1 MFQQHFSNYL
11 LEKQKISEAQHRL
24 VQEEQQNSRVK
35 LGLIA
40 VQDGQMTSAQ
50 GEEINALQRQTDRRF
65 GDLAIEKGY
74 LSPEQIEGLLKKQGN
89 PFLKLVQALTENEI
103 LRIEQIE
110 EELNRYGL
118 ENGFSKEELQVL
130 QGGDL
135 NESIP
140 VFLKTDHPLV
150 NEYLGLVIRNII
162 RFINNRPRI
171 KKVERPKEYS
181 FSNLSFQE
189 ITGEQNFWLGFA
201 SRSNELLEIAVPFAQ
216 EEFEQIDDDS
226 FDAVCEFINCINGL
240 FASQLSYRDISLN
253 MMPPGFAQ
261 NQKLKSEVELYVV
274 PIVLNGKKID
284 LIAAVNSKAEII

>member
-1 MFQQHFSNYL
+1 MFQQHFANYL

-140 VFLKTDHPLV
+140 VFLKADHPLV
-150 NEYLGLVIRNII
+150 TEYLGLVIRNII

-201 SRSNELLEIAVPFAQ
+201 SRSNELLEVAVPFAQ
-216 EEFEQIDDDS
+216 EEFEQMDDDS

-274 PIVLNGKKID
+274 PIVLNGKEID